1 MDNFGR
7 FLMKAI
13 WLDNGNN
20 ITAQELNA
28 QGVTYEQFETD
39 ESKYRG
45 PLEQLMKERGYV
57 TMDQVRMWPEMDNFE
72 ALCKKFVG
80 EHLHTD
86 DEVRFLLS
94 GSGVFE
100 IRSLDDRWMKV
111 IVEPSDFILV
121 PANRFHRFYLT
132 DEKKIQCVRLFKDQS
147 GWTPIY
153 RKDAETVA
161 AQ

>member
-1 MDNFGR
+1 
-7 FLMKAI
+7 MKAI
-13 WLDNGNN
+13 WLDSGKN

-39 ESKYRG
+39 EKRYKG
-45 PLEQLMKERGYV
+45 PLEALMKERGYV
-57 TMDQVRMWPEMDNFE
+57 TMDQVKMFADMPNFQ
-72 ALCKKFVG
+72 ALCDKFVG

-86 DEVRFLLS
+86 DEVRFLLA

-100 IRSLDDRWMKV
+100 IRSQDDRWMKV

-132 DEKKIQCVRLFKDQS
+132 DEKKIHCVRLFKDQS
-147 GWTPIY
+147 GWTPLY
-153 RKDAETVA
+153 RKDLETTA
-161 AQ
+161 AK

>member
-1 MDNFGR
+1 
-7 FLMKAI
+7 MKAI
-13 WLDNGNN
+13 WLETGKN

-39 ESKYRG
+39 EVKYKG
-45 PLEQLMKERGYV
+45 PLEALMKERGYV
-57 TMDQVRMWPEMDNFE
+57 TMDQVKMFADMPNFQ
-72 ALCKKFVG
+72 ALCDKFVG

-86 DEVRFLLS
+86 DEVRFVLA

-100 IRSLDDRWMKV
+100 IRSQDDRWMKV

-132 DEKKIQCVRLFKDQS
+132 DEKKIHCVRLFKDQS
-147 GWTPIY
+147 GWTPLY
-153 RKDAETVA
+153 RKDLETTA
-161 AQ
+161 AK

>member
-1 MDNFGR
+1 
-7 FLMKAI
+7 MKAI
-13 WLDNGNN
+13 WLDSGKN

-39 ESKYRG
+39 ETKYKG
-45 PLEQLMKERGYV
+45 PLEALMKERGYV
-57 TMDQVRMWPEMDNFE
+57 TMDQVKMWADMPNFQ
-72 ALCKKFVG
+72 ALCDKFVG

-86 DEVRFLLS
+86 DEVRFVIG

-100 IRSLDDRWMKV
+100 IRSQDDRWMKV

-132 DEKKIQCVRLFKDQS
+132 DEKKIHCVCLFKDQS
-147 GWTPIY
+147 GWTPLY
-153 RKDAETVA
+153 RKDLETTA
-161 AQ
+161 AK